1 MSSDHSVCLL
11 YTDTSESTD
20 SSSLYSIT
28 VVITAITFG
37 MVVFSCLLLLAAIC
51 FCVIMLKKKA
61 LKQMCKVSKHE
72 AAVSQEDQ
80 GPRYEEIPMQNYPIY
95 HTLEPPA

>member
-1 MSSDHSVCLL
+1 MSSDQSICLL

-28 VVITAITFG
+28 VVITAVTFG
-37 MVVFSCLLLLAAIC
+37 MAVFSCLLLLAAIC
-51 FCVIMLKKKA
+51 FCVIMLRKKT
-61 LKQMCKVSKHE
+61 LKQMCT
-72 AAVSQEDQ
+72 AVSQEDQ